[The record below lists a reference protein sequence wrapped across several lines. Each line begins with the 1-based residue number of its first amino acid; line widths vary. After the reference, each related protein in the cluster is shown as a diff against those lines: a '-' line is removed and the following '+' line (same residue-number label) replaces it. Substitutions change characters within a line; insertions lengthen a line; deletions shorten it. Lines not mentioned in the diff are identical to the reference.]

1 MSALSS
7 GGVTVRGR
15 RLLVDGAPFTVRGVN
30 YSPLE
35 SYAKRETSPPDIFYE
50 AHRAVWARDLPRI
63 ATLGANVVR
72 VYNWD
77 PGLHDGDLSFLD
89 ACAENGLR
97 VVLGISNYFYDNPA
111 ALPDIV
117 KQAASHP
124 ALLMWAVTNEKV
136 HGVSDA
142 EAAVQY
148 AQIAQ
153 LTAAV
158 RSTEDALGTWHP
170 ITVPVTCELG
180 HISSLEAAGA
190 TLDVHSFQ
198 CYWAEREAWPV
209 DFYAQYQQA
218 TPKPLLLSEFGLDSY
233 DNAAGGANETTQGS
247 HLGEQWAALI
257 SPAATGCA
265 TVGGIVFEWMD
276 EPWKGGVRAAANAAT
291 GGACDPDR
299 GGLLAGWGPNALP
312 DQCGNEAFFG
322 LTELLDDESLRL
334 KHAYGALQAAWAAD
348 PPDACAMPPAP
359 PRPPPSPSPSPAPP
373 AQPSTETMSSTSGA
387 ASAASASLVIGLS
400 VAGALVALA
409 KG

>member
-1 MSALSS
+1 MAALPSDAAT
-7 GGVTVRGR
+7 VTLSGR
-15 RLLVDGAPFTVRGVN
+15 RLLVDGMPLTVRGVN

-35 SYAKRETSPPDIFYE
+35 SYAKRNMSPPDIFYE
-50 AHRAVWARDLPRI
+50 AHRAVWARDLPLI

-72 VYNWD
+72 VYNWN
-77 PGLHDGDLSFLD
+77 PGLHEDDLSFLD

-136 HGVSDA
+136 HGVNEE
-142 EAAVQY
+142 EAAVRY

-153 LTAAV
+153 LTASV

-170 ITVPVTCELG
+170 ITVPVTCDLG

-190 TLDVHSFQ
+190 TLDVYSFQ
-198 CYWAEREAWPV
+198 CYWAEREAWPK

-233 DNAAGGANETTQGS
+233 DNAAGGADELTQGS
-247 HLGEQWAALI
+247 HLSAQWATLI

-276 EPWKGGVRAAANAAT
+276 EPWKGNTRFATNAAE
-291 GGACDPDR
+291 GGACNPDR

-322 LTELLDDESLRL
+322 LTELQLDESLRL
-334 KHAYGALQAAWAAD
+334 KHAYDELQKAWAAD
-348 PPDACAMPPAP
+348 PPDACATPPAP
-359 PRPPPSPSPSPAPP
+359 PSSPS
-373 AQPSTETMSSTSGA
+373 QSGA
-387 ASAASASLVIGLS
+387 APTVSASLAINLS
-400 VAGALVALA
+400 VAGALIALLWDGWWFQPKI
-409 KG
+409 KGG